1 MGWPHYC
8 SRRSHTSFPSGT
20 TPEGTLSYTYDLAGN
35 VTSVTSSNANG
46 VSVSYT
52 YDDVGRLSMV
62 VDSRLQGNHT
72 STYTYDLASNVATA
86 VYPNQSQSQPTNFT
100 YDPLNRLTALST
112 PVSNYSYQLGPTGN
126 RKSATEGNGRNLNW
140 SYDGIYRLTGESINS
155 DEPQNSGSVN
165 YVLDPV
171 GNRKSATS
179 SLPGINPIA
188 GAYNADDEL
197 SAERYDG
204 DGNAWNSGGN
214 YFAYDSENELKSMN
228 RGACP
233 SPKSNPAWSSARFNF
248 PETASV

>member
-1 MGWPHYC
+1 
-8 SRRSHTSFPSGT
+8 
-20 TPEGTLSYTYDLAGN
+20 LAGN

-140 SYDGIYRLTGESINS
+140 SYDGVYRLTNETISA
-155 DEPQNSGSVN
+155 DPAKVN
-165 YVLDPV
+165 GTAAYVLDPV

-179 SLPGINPIA
+179 SLPGFNS
-188 GAYNADDEL
+188 GSFGYNADDEL
-197 SAERYDG
+197 STERYDA

-214 YFAYDSENELKSMN
+214 YFAYDSDNELKSMN
-228 RGACP
+228 RGAVVP
-233 SPKSNPAWSSARFNF
+233 RQNPIQPGAAPDLTSRRRHQRRFQWREGLF
-248 PETASV
+248 GIRK